1 MKIIN
6 QTLFFGIFFLTFL
19 GYYAIL
25 LFLFNSGFS
34 EFSRSVTVPIRVL
47 IMFFILTL
55 VWFNRSNLNSNSAI
69 KWFLVFIG
77 IYCYRLFIEYNN
89 DVNYYIPVSDVFM
102 YFLAFCVVPFL
113 GLVTQKIDYKT
124 LNFVFKSF
132 LYGGLVFSILS
143 IFSYQQFIGEVAR
156 LSESSIGE
164 SVLSPLAMSYS
175 SALTIGIM
183 LFYFLTNK
191 VSIKLKIF
199 ILIIIGISVIP
210 FFLGA
215 SRGALIALI
224 VPLILY
230 FVTGKGVMFFL
241 KAIILLAIFTMLLV
255 YLDSELNSGLLDRFL
270 SISEAIDKGE
280 SSAIRAV
287 IWNQSF
293 NQFIHS
299 PIIGSTIV
307 VTGWGSYPHNIFIET
322 LQTTGTL
329 GFISIFFLTLKGF
342 KSCLHIFRNH
352 KKYIWVTIIFI
363 QAFIQ
368 NFFSGALYTAVWF
381 WTGLALVLA
390 TDSFLKKNAKKFLL
404 NQ

>member
-6 QTLFFGIFFLTFL
+6 QTFFFGIFFLTFL

-25 LFLFNSGFS
+25 LLLFNLGLS
-34 EFSRSVTVPIRVL
+34 EFSRSVTVPIRLL
-47 IMFFILTL
+47 IMFFILLL

-77 IYCYRLFIEYNN
+77 VYFYRLFIEYNN
-89 DVNYYIPVSDVFM
+89 DVNYYMPVSNVFI
-102 YFLAFCVVPFL
+102 YFVAFCVVPFV
-113 GLVTQKIDYKT
+113 GIVTQKIDYKT

-132 LYGGLVFSILS
+132 LYGGLIFSILS

-156 LSESSIGE
+156 LSETSIGE

-175 SALTIGIM
+175 SALTIGVM
-183 LFYFLTNK
+183 LFYLLTNK
-191 VSIKLKIF
+191 VSRKLKIF
-199 ILIIIGISVIP
+199 ILVIIGISIIP

-215 SRGALIALI
+215 SRGALIAI
-224 VPLILY
+224 TIPLILY
-230 FVTGKGVMFFL
+230 FLAGKGVMFFF
-241 KAIILLAIFTMLLV
+241 KTTILLVIFTTLLV
-255 YLDSELNSGLLDRFL
+255 YLDSQLNSGLLNRFL
-270 SISEAIDKGE
+270 GISQAINKGE
-280 SSAIRAV
+280 SSAIRTI

-293 NQFIHS
+293 NQFMDS
-299 PIIGSTIV
+299 PFVGSTIV
-307 VTGWGSYPHNIFIET
+307 VKGWGGYPHNIFIET

-329 GFISIFFLTLKGF
+329 GFISIFILTLKGF
-342 KSCLHIFRNH
+342 KSCLYIFRNH

-390 TDSFLKKNAKKFLL
+390 TYSFLKKNTKKFLF